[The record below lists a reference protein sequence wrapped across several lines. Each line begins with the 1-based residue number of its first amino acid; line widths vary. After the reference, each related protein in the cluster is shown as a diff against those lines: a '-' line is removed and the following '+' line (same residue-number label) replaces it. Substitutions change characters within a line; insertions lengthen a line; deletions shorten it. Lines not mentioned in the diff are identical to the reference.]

1 MLIPRF
7 AGMEASQPLRTLG
20 VGNRRSN
27 LKRFPQDFRGVATE
41 YLAIQ
46 PQRRRAACLDP
57 SASPSSRLGPA
68 AEKTNQAPGNDPPR
82 RLAEE
87 SLEALKRKRPI
98 ETPEA
103 PNVPQSESNRR
114 RGLGQSKTC

>member
-68 AEKTNQAPGNDPPR
+68 AEWTNQAPATILPGAWR
-82 RLAEE
+82 R
-87 SLEALKRKRPI
+87 SPWKR
-98 ETPEA
+98 
-103 PNVPQSESNRR
+103 
-114 RGLGQSKTC
+114 